1 MPTTDGSLPS
11 AYDQAHISQQDESQI
26 NQYIH
31 KNRVVVPKEAEDT
44 TQDIDFSSINKILDQ
59 NNNSAI
65 PSVCDDNENI
75 CEHTKR
81 LIWNGHQLCDLS
93 ITCPTFSPE
102 GCSRFGVNVIGGD
115 DQTKQQMCFKNG
127 LVSIQVQPQETV
139 DIQVWSEVT
148 TQYNLTCY
156 AWCGALKELPG
167 VTTIPF
173 LSVSF

>member
-26 NQYIH
+26 NQYIQ

-65 PSVCDDNENI
+65 PSVCDKNENI

-81 LIWNGHQLCDLS
+81 LIWNGHQPCDLS
-93 ITCPTFSPE
+93 IACPTFSPE
-102 GCSRFGVNVIGGD
+102 ACSRFGVNVIGGD